1 MLHRPLKAKH
11 YSRFAMGMVFLICG
25 LLLTTVNI
33 AAGSAFLLFS
43 AVIFYFAPR
52 WNLHIELTPKTIR
65 FSGNILETSPV
76 ELPFSD
82 LVEIRRVKEKED
94 RKSFFTLYPEYYAFI
109 EFETQTGKTYR
120 MHDIFSEGF
129 DDALAEQGESMG
141 IKVSGFTK
149 VDDRQAD

>member
-25 LLLTTVNI
+25 LLLTTENI
-33 AAGSAFLLFS
+33 AAGSAFLLLS

-65 FSGNILETSPV
+65 FSENIVETGPI
-76 ELPFSD
+76 EIPFSD

-94 RKSFFTLYPEYYAFI
+94 RKGFFTLYPEFYAFI
-109 EFETQTGKTYR
+109 EFETHAGKTYR
-120 MHDIFSEGF
+120 MHDIFSEDF
-129 DDALAEQGESMG
+129 DDALAEQGESVG
-141 IKVSGFTK
+141 IKVSGFSK
-149 VDDRQAD
+149 VDGLG